1 LSTPMASVKMA
12 KGPHQLGRSFHGIRL
27 LLVYC
32 LYKLMKLTRTR
43 LIMDVGAHQVDD
55 EREDRILVA
64 DSVKTV
70 IGTL

>member
-1 LSTPMASVKMA
+1 LSPPATSVKRV
-12 KGPHQLGRSFHGIRL
+12 KGPYQLGRSFHGLRL

-43 LIMDVGAHQVDD
+43 LIMDEGAHQVDD